1 MTDAF
6 PNMKSKIILLIVLS
20 FILIVTGGTLLFV
33 EYKNKDTLNTE
44 KLNRFIES
52 RTPVA
57 DSEGEKQILKIAQ
70 ISKEWADSGRE
81 VILAQT
87 KLFKA
92 TGFLLLLIGCSQLVI
107 LVIILKKDNKRFQ
120 TDADK
125 PRR

>member
-1 MTDAF
+1 
-6 PNMKSKIILLIVLS
+6 MKSKIILLIVLS